1 MQVWSIGL
9 SMEGNKGKQGEIGK
23 VFFTLINTIFVR
35 VVVRLFYSGS
45 GGNFYGSANF

>member
-23 VFFTLINTIFVR
+23 VYFTLINTIFVR
-35 VVVRLFYSGS
+35 VVVRLFHSGS
-45 GGNFYGSANF
+45 GGNFHGSANF

>member
-9 SMEGNKGKQGEIGK
+9 SIEGNRGEAGKIGK
-23 VFFTLINTIFVR
+23 VFFTLTNTIFVR
-35 VVVRLFYSGS
+35 VVVRLFHSGS